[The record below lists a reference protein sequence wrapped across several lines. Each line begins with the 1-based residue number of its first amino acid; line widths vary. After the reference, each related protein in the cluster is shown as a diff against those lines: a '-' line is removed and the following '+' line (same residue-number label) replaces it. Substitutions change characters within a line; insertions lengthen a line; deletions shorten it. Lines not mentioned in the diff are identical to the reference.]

1 VRVRADD
8 IFRAIARFAV
18 KFRWPIVIFWIAAAF
33 VIPKALPS
41 LANAAQ
47 GNNSAFLPAN
57 APSEQAINLAA
68 PLGVSTN
75 VTSIPVIAA
84 RATGPLSAADQAWI
98 NGTLVTDLGKVQ
110 TVVKVKELAQSQP
123 TAGVTGQAAQLQ
135 VQSDVRSGGNGSAI
149 VTLVGDLRTAITD
162 AAPPAGLQV
171 HLAGPLATQIDQQKQ
186 NGNSNKSVELVSGIL
201 ILIILLLVFRALL
214 APLVTLIP
222 AALSVAIS
230 GPLVAEAAQH
240 GLKVSFLAQIL
251 LTVLV
256 LGAGT
261 DYNLFL
267 VFRVREHIR
276 RGETA
281 GNDFRRA
288 ASFLTRRRIQRG
300 DSSSEAL
307 VSALTRVGESIT
319 FSALTVVAALLSLL
333 FATFQIYSTL
343 GIPLAIG
350 IGVALLAGLTL
361 TPALLAIF
369 GKATFWPTR
378 NRVGAASAGAWGK
391 VAARIVKRPAVALAT
406 GVVIFGALATFVAG
420 YAGGGF
426 GGTTT
431 APAGTDSAA
440 GTALMTQY
448 FPATAANPTE
458 VIYQLPAP
466 VWDNPAP
473 LAAAELQLKASGLF
487 TTLAGPLNPGG
498 SFSLQPAQYA
508 GLHQLVS
515 AAVPSGELP
524 PTMPPALASK
534 LTAVAGNNAAE
545 AYQLYRATT
554 NFVSADGKTIQFL
567 VGLSAGDPSTTAA
580 MNATPAIRTEV
591 ARVAPTLHAT
601 ANGVLGQAPI
611 FYDISATSNSDL
623 GTVIPIAI
631 IVIGILLAL
640 VMRSLVAPLYLIASV
655 AVSYFAAL
663 GAAVLIFIKIG
674 HSGGIT
680 FILPFLLFIFLL
692 ALGEDYNI
700 LVMTRIR
707 EEAHKMPLREAVSK
721 ALGITGTTVTSA
733 GVVLASAFAVFAVV
747 GGASG
752 GSQIRDVGIGLVLG
766 ILMDTFVVR
775 TVLVP
780 CTCVLLGRWNWWPS
794 KLIIDA
800 PEADS
805 VSASAD
811 VLGLVDAA
819 PAAAGDEDAEVSPGV
834 APEGKHSLD

>member
-1 VRVRADD
+1 MPVHADD
-8 IFRAIARFAV
+8 IFRAIGRFAV
-18 KFRWPIVIFWIAAAF
+18 KFRWPILVFWIAAF
-33 VIPKALPS
+33 VLIPKALPS
-41 LANAAQ
+41 LSNAAQ
-47 GNNSAFLPAN
+47 GNNSAFLPAS
-57 APSEQAINLAA
+57 APSQHAIDLAA
-68 PLGVSTN
+68 PLGVSTK
-75 VTSIPVIAA
+75 VTTVPMIAA
-84 RATGPLSAADQAWI
+84 RATGPLTAADQAWLS
-98 NGTLVTDLGKVQ
+98 GPLQADLGKVA
-110 TVVKVKELAQSQP
+110 TVVKIKVIALSQP
-123 TAGVTGQAAQLQ
+123 VAGVTGQAAELQ
-135 VQSDVRSGGNGSAI
+135 VQSDVSSGGNGTAI
-149 VTLVGDLRTAITD
+149 VNLVGELRTAIS
-162 AAPPAGLQV
+162 AAGPPAGLQV
-171 HLAGPLATQIDQQKQ
+171 HLAGPLATQVDQQKQ
-186 NGNSNKSVELVSGIL
+186 NGNSNQSVEIVTGIL
-201 ILIILLLVFRALL
+201 ILIILLLVFRSLL
-214 APLVTLIP
+214 APLVTLFP
-222 AALSVAIS
+222 ALFSVAIA
-230 GPLVAEAAQH
+230 GPLVGEAAQH

-276 RGETA
+276 RGEA
-281 GNDFRRA
+281 PKDA
-288 ASFLTRRRIQRG
+288 V
-300 DSSSEAL
+300 
-307 VSALTRVGESIT
+307 VSALTKVGESIT

-369 GKATFWPTR
+369 GKAAFWPTR
-378 NRVGAASAGAWGK
+378 NRVGASSTGVWGK
-391 VAARIVKRPAVALAT
+391 VATRVLKRPAVALVT

-420 YAGGGF
+420 YVGGGF
-426 GGTTT
+426 GGSTT

-440 GTALMTQY
+440 GTALQSKY
-448 FPATAANPTE
+448 FPTTSSNPTE
-458 VIYQLPAP
+458 LIYKLPAP

-473 LAAAELQLKASGLF
+473 LVTAEQQLKASGVF
-487 TTLAGPLNPGG
+487 STLAGPLNPGG
-498 SFSLQPAQYA
+498 TVSISPAQYA

-524 PTMPPALASK
+524 ATMPPAVAQALK
-534 LTAVAGNNAAE
+534 PVAGNNAAQ

-554 NFVSADGKTIQFL
+554 NFVSPDGKTIQFL
-567 VGLSAGDPSTTAA
+567 AGLSAGDPSTTVA
-580 MNATPAIRTEV
+580 MNATPAIRTAA
-591 ARVAPTLHAT
+591 ARVAPALHAT
-601 ANGVLGQAPI
+601 DSGVLGQAPI
-611 FYDISATSNSDL
+611 FYDISSISNSDL

-663 GAAVLIFIKIG
+663 GAAVLIFIKLG

-707 EEAHKMPLREAVSK
+707 EEAHKMPLKEAVSK
-721 ALGITGTTVTSA
+721 ALGVTGTTVTSA
-733 GVVLASAFAVFAVV
+733 GIVLASAFAVFAVV

-752 GSQIRDVGIGLVLG
+752 GSQIRDVGLGLVIG

-780 CTCVLLGRWNWWPS
+780 CTVVLLGRWNWWPS
-794 KLIIDA
+794 KLTIDS
-800 PEADS
+800 PEAES
-805 VSASAD
+805 LSASAD
-811 VLGLVDAA
+811 ALGL
-819 PAAAGDEDAEVSPGV
+819 AGSQGSPGADAEVSPSA
-834 APEGKHSLD
+834 APDSKHSRD

>member
-1 VRVRADD
+1 VAVHADD
-8 IFRAIARFAV
+8 IFRAIGRFAV
-18 KFRWPIVIFWIAAAF
+18 KFRWPILVFWIVAAAL
-33 VIPKALPS
+33 IPKALPS

-47 GNNSAFLPAN
+47 GNNSAFLPAS
-57 APSEQAINLAA
+57 APSQHAIDLAA
-68 PLGVSTN
+68 PLGVSTK
-75 VTSIPVIAA
+75 VTVVPVIAA
-84 RATGPLSAADQAWI
+84 RDGGPLTAADQAWLS
-98 NGTLVTDLGKVQ
+98 GPLQAGLGKVA
-110 TVVKVKELAQSQP
+110 TVEKVKVLAVSQP
-123 TAGVTGQAAQLQ
+123 VAGVAGQAAEIQ
-135 VQSDVRSGGNGSAI
+135 VQSNVNGGGNGTSI
-149 VTLVGDLRTAITD
+149 VNLVDNLRTAIKG
-162 AAPPAGLQV
+162 AAPPSGLQV
-171 HLAGPLATQIDQQKQ
+171 HLTGPLATQVDQQKQ
-186 NGNSNKSVELVSGIL
+186 NGNSNQSVEIVTGLL

-214 APLVTLIP
+214 APLVTLLP
-222 AALSVAIS
+222 AFFSVAIS

-276 RGETA
+276 RGEA
-281 GNDFRRA
+281 PKDA
-288 ASFLTRRRIQRG
+288 V
-300 DSSSEAL
+300 
-307 VSALTRVGESIT
+307 VSALTKVGESIT

-350 IGVALLAGLTL
+350 IAVALLAGLTL

-369 GKATFWPTR
+369 GKAAFWPTR
-378 NRVGAASAGAWGK
+378 NRVGATSTGVWGK
-391 VAARIVKRPAVALAT
+391 IATRILKRPAVALAT
-406 GVVIFGALATFVAG
+406 GVVIFGALATFVTG
-420 YAGGGF
+420 YVGGGF
-426 GGTTT
+426 GGSTT

-440 GTALMTQY
+440 GATLQSKY
-448 FPATAANPTE
+448 FPSTSANPTE
-458 VIYQLPAP
+458 LIYKLSTP

-473 LAAAELQLKASGLF
+473 LVAAEQQLKASGVF
-487 TTLAGPLNPGG
+487 TTVAGPLNPGG
-498 SFSLQPAQYA
+498 TVSISPAQYS
-508 GLHQLVS
+508 GLHQVVS
-515 AAVPSGELP
+515 SAIPSGELP
-524 PTMPPALASK
+524 PTMPPAVAQALQP
-534 LTAVAGNNAAE
+534 VAGNNAAE

-554 NFVSADGKTIQFL
+554 NFVSPDGKTIQFL
-567 VGLSAGDPSTTAA
+567 TGLRAGEASTTAA
-580 MNATPAIRTEV
+580 MNATPAIRTE
-591 ARVAPTLHAT
+591 AAKVAPALHAT
-601 ANGVLGQAPI
+601 DNGVLGQAPI
-611 FYDISATSNSDL
+611 FYDISSISNSDL

-663 GAAVLIFIKIG
+663 GTAVLIFIKIG

-707 EEAHKMPLREAVSK
+707 EEAHKMSLKEAVSK

-733 GVVLASAFAVFAVV
+733 GIVLASAFAVFAVV

-752 GSQIRDVGIGLVLG
+752 GSQIRDVGLGLVLG

-794 KLIIDA
+794 KLTIDS
-800 PEADS
+800 PEAES

-811 VLGLVDAA
+811 ALGL
-819 PAAAGDEDAEVSPGV
+819 AGSQDSQGAGGEVSPSV
-834 APEGKHSLD
+834 APDSKHSLD

>member
-1 VRVRADD
+1 M
-8 IFRAIARFAV
+8 
-18 KFRWPIVIFWIAAAF
+18 

-47 GNNSAFLPAN
+47 GNNSAFLPAS
-57 APSEQAINLAA
+57 APSQHAIDLAA
-68 PLGVSTN
+68 PLGTSTKVTVVS
-75 VTSIPVIAA
+75 VVAA
-84 RATGPLSAADQAWI
+84 RTTGPLTAADQAWLDS
-98 NGTLVTDLGKVQ
+98 TLPADLGKVA
-110 TVVKVKELAQSQP
+110 TVVKVKELAVSQP
-123 TAGVTGQAAQLQ
+123 ITGVTGQAAQLQ
-135 VQSDVRSGGNGSAI
+135 VQSDVSGGGNGTAI
-149 VTLVGDLRTAITD
+149 VTLVDNVRTAITD
-162 AAPPAGLQV
+162 AGPPAGLQV
-171 HLAGPLATQIDQQKQ
+171 HLAGPLATQVDQQKQ
-186 NGNSNKSVELVSGIL
+186 NGNSNKSVELASVVL

-214 APLVTLIP
+214 APLVTLLP
-222 AALSVAIS
+222 AGLAVAIS
-230 GPLVAEAAQH
+230 GPLVGEAAQH

-276 RGETA
+276 RGETSKDA
-281 GNDFRRA
+281 V
-288 ASFLTRRRIQRG
+288 
-300 DSSSEAL
+300 
-307 VSALTRVGESIT
+307 VSALTKVGESIT

-369 GKATFWPTR
+369 GKATFWPAKTHA
-378 NRVGAASAGAWGK
+378 GTSSTGAWGK
-391 VAARIVKRPAVALAT
+391 VATRVLKRPAVALVT

-420 YAGGGF
+420 YVGGGF
-426 GGTTT
+426 GGSTT
-431 APAGTDSAA
+431 APSGTDSAA
-440 GTALMTQY
+440 GSALLSEY
-448 FPATAANPTE
+448 FPSSSANPTE
-458 VIYQLPAP
+458 LIYKLPAP

-473 LAAAELQLKASGLF
+473 LVTAEQQLKSSGLF
-487 TTLAGPLNPGG
+487 TGITGPLNPVGTV
-498 SFSLQPAQYA
+498 SFTPGEYSA
-508 GLHQLVS
+508 LHQFVS
-515 AAVPSGELP
+515 SAVPSGVLP
-524 PTMPPALASK
+524 PTMPAAVAPT
-534 LTAVAGNNAAE
+534 LTAAAQKYGHGASAAE
-545 AYQLYRATT
+545 VYQLYRAST
-554 NFVSADGKTIQFL
+554 NFVSADGTTIQFV
-567 VGLSAGDPSTTAA
+567 VGLSAGDPSTSAA
-580 MNATPAIRTEV
+580 MNATPTIRAE
-591 ARVAPTLHAT
+591 AAKVAPTLHAT
-601 ANGVLGQAPI
+601 DNGVLGEAPI
-611 FYDISATSNSDL
+611 FYDISSISNSDL

-631 IVIGILLAL
+631 LVIGILLAL

-655 AVSYFAAL
+655 GVSYFAAL

-674 HSGGIT
+674 HSNGIT

-707 EEAHKMPLREAVSK
+707 EEAHKMPLREAVTK
-721 ALGITGTTVTSA
+721 AIGVTGTTVTSA
-733 GVVLASAFAVFAVV
+733 GIVLAAAFAVFAVV

-794 KLIIDA
+794 KLDVDA
-800 PEADS
+800 LEADS
-805 VSASAD
+805 ASPPSVSAAAD
-811 VLGLVDAA
+811 ALGLVDAA
-819 PAAAGDEDAEVSPGV
+819 PAAAEANSAEV
-834 APEGKHSLD
+834 APEGNQSVD